1 MIHMSNI
8 NKQNSGIK
16 ILTDISLYNKILLE
30 KRVKQ
35 YYNF

>member
-1 MIHMSNI
+1 MSNI

-16 ILTDISLYNKILLE
+16 ILTAISLCNKILLE